1 MRLRY
6 QVLCLD
12 PNPMLYHAEVVRR
25 DGIVVGDVRVGS
37 YGHTLG
43 GAVGLCM
50 VNAPGGEHPV
60 VNKDFLETGKWEVE
74 IAGQL
79 YPVKCSLNP
88 LYDPKNLKIKA

>member
-1 MRLRY
+1 MF
-6 QVLCLD
+6 
-12 PNPMLYHAEVVRR
+12 YHAEVVRR
-25 DGIVVGDVRVGS
+25 NGIVVGDVRVGS

-50 VNAPGGEHPV
+50 VTAPGGEYPV
-60 VNKDFLETGKWEVE
+60 VNKAFLESGTWEVE
-74 IAGQL
+74 VAGKL